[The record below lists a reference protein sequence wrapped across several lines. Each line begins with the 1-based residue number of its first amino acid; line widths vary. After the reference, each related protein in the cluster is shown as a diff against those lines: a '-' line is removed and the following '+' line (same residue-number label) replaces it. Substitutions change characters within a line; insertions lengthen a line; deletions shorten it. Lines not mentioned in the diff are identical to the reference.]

1 MLQSMKDQINK
12 KAELSDLTNRE
23 LKALVNELKNCTF
36 EDDSPVRKFVEIK
49 EPAYF
54 MTGLMLLTSQLCQI
68 LSDRLDVEEDIDIEK
83 SECFI
88 SQDAFNDVFNK
99 ILEGAK
105 KRYLD
110 PVTCEI
116 SKDKT
121 SRIEVVDNEGNW
133 LIDYN
138 TSENRPH
145 FWYQYD
151 RVYVVLK
158 NYFLL
163 ELEHDELQLLMLNL
177 VETEYKMKGV
187 QPESNENDVYEY

>member
-1 MLQSMKDQINK
+1 MLQSMKDRINK
-12 KAELSDLTNRE
+12 KAKLSDLTNRE
-23 LKALVNELKNCTF
+23 LKALVNELNNCTF

-54 MTGLMLLTSQLCQI
+54 MIGLTLLTSQLCQI

-110 PVTCEI
+110 PVTGED
-116 SKDKT
+116 SENET
-121 SRIEVVDNEGNW
+121 SRIEVVDNKGNW

-187 QPESNENDVYEY
+187 QPESNEDGVYEY